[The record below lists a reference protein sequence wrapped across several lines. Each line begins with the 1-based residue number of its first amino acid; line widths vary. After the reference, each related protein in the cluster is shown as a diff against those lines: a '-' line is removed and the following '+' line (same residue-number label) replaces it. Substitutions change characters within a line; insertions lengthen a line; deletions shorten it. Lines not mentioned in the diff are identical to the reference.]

1 MPCHH
6 HSNIQHHSEA
16 LLASLPGG
24 GDEKVSVNAAG
35 LNREE
40 LRQEATRKSISEL
53 RSVPSSRVWITTNRY
68 CTIGNSMDRLERYL
82 HNIWHLYYQA
92 GRYLSHES
100 PEHDAIVLDIPRI
113 QGKGLLSRL
122 VKGVPGVDLARN

>member
-24 GDEKVSVNAAG
+24 GDEKFSVNAAG

-68 CTIGNSMDRLERYL
+68 CIIGNSMDRLERYL

-92 GRYLSHES
+92 GRYLSLES
-100 PEHDAIVLDIPRI
+100 PEHDAIVLDTPAFRA
-113 QGKGLLSRL
+113 KAHY
-122 VKGVPGVDLARN
+122 PGQ